1 MIELRSDTFTRPTGG
16 MRAAMATAEVGDD
29 VHGEDPTVRRLEE
42 LAGDLLGK
50 PSACFMPSGTMA
62 NLAALMSHAARGSK
76 VVVGDETD
84 IYVYEAGGASVCAG
98 LVLHPVPTQ
107 ADGTLALNDL
117 AGAFPEEPEDPQFAL
132 PGVLCLENTH
142 NRCGGAV
149 LPVDYLR
156 CVRDLAD
163 QHGIPLHMDGARLFN
178 AAVALGVP
186 ASQLSRYA
194 DSVQFCLSKGLS
206 APVGSMLVGDRD
218 FIVRARRARK
228 MLGGGMRQAGILAA
242 AGIVALTEMPGR
254 LADDHANARRFAEG
268 ISSLPDVELAAP
280 VGTNIVLFRVAGGV
294 TWQQVVRAARDA
306 NLAISELGHGRLRA
320 VTHADVGTED
330 IDNAVEI
337 LGDVLDGL
345 RKERR
350 C

>member
-29 VHGEDPTVRRLEE
+29 VYGEDPTVRRLEE
-42 LAGDLLGK
+42 LAADLLGK

-62 NLAALMSHAARGSK
+62 ESRSADESRSEGEQGRRRRRDRHLRLRGRRRLGLRGPGAR
-76 VVVGDETD
+76 V
-84 IYVYEAGGASVCAG
+84 
-98 LVLHPVPTQ
+98 PVPTQ

-117 AGAFPEEPEDPQFAL
+117 ADAFPEEPEDPQFAL

-149 LPVDYLR
+149 LSVDYLR
-156 CVRDLAD
+156 SVRDLAD
-163 QHGIPLHMDGARLFN
+163 QHEVPLHMDGARLFN

-206 APVGSMLVGDRD
+206 APVGSMLVGDPD

-242 AGIVALTEMPGR
+242 AGIVALTEMPG
-254 LADDHANARRFAEG
+254 
-268 ISSLPDVELAAP
+268 
-280 VGTNIVLFRVAGGV
+280 
-294 TWQQVVRAARDA
+294 
-306 NLAISELGHGRLRA
+306 
-320 VTHADVGTED
+320 
-330 IDNAVEI
+330 
-337 LGDVLDGL
+337 
-345 RKERR
+345 
-350 C
+350 